1 MVILKKINRVN
12 FYGME
17 LRELN
22 KSKKEELNIE
32 GGLIISRMGNERLYR
47 NGINEG
53 HIILEINNKKIY
65 KVSDVE
71 KFSPYDLENILFIN
85 PEGEKERLFFR

>member
-1 MVILKKINRVN
+1 
-12 FYGME
+12 
-17 LRELN
+17 
-22 KSKKEELNIE
+22 
-32 GGLIISRMGNERLYR
+32 MGNERLYR